1 LQKTYLDTLKL
12 EANTVIR
19 QQLAI
24 LRSRLE
30 HLKDPQSGNQ
40 EVSLEFELKGKNL
53 QFSINE
59 ARFAELA
66 QPLLSRIRM
75 AIARELR
82 DAKIAPES
90 LDEKILVDG
99 ASRLPKTSRLI
110 IAIHLRSMIK
120 QLATH

>member
-40 EVSLEFELKGKNL
+40 EVSLEFELNGKNL

>member
-1 LQKTYLDTLKL
+1 MQKTYLDTLKL